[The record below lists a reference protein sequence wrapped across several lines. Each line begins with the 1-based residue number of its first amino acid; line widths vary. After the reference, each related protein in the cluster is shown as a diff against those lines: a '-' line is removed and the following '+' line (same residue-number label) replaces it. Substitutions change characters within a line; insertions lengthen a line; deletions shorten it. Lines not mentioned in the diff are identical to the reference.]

1 VSSHPVPRQ
10 SSFVTPTRLNH
21 VNRSL
26 LTRVSSHD
34 AQGGNSVATM
44 WPLPTSASDSPNGE
58 LTRLGPFGSPRGIPR
73 VPSLQSSASDSG
85 ASSNVSA
92 IASMRTTLRGAPAL
106 ASPRGTFALAGVED
120 PLASHR
126 STAGSISSVASVSS
140 ERFARRGT
148 TAAQQDLADV
158 GLKVRAHGNCRHLVV
173 GMEVGG
179 AAEESRNVMMHDIIA
194 SINDAQIS
202 HLTPPEVQR
211 LLAGPEGSQVTL
223 CLLRG
228 GPSAAAR
235 GTYAAKPSQHRV
247 TLTRAPRSSSRP
259 RLTHQDLALSSARG
273 TTASRLD
280 AAAERIDTVGML
292 TSFMEVVCVLQCLSH
307 KHPRDRRLLISDM
320 SSLHTSPI
328 CVDDT
333 NTSLPRLRYSHPPPR
348 CLPRRQ
354 FRR

>member
-1 VSSHPVPRQ
+1 MRVSVSSHPVPRQ
-10 SSFVTPTRLNH
+10 SSFVTPMRLNH

-44 WPLPTSASDSPNGE
+44 WPLPTSSSDLPSGDSA
-58 LTRLGPFGSPRGIPR
+58 RLGPFASPRGIPR
-73 VPSLQSSASDSG
+73 VASLQSSASDSG
-85 ASSNVSA
+85 ASSNLSA

-106 ASPRGTFALAGVED
+106 ASPRGTSALFGAEED

-140 ERFARRGT
+140 QRFARRGT
-148 TAAQQDLADV
+148 TDLADV

-179 AAEESRNVMMHDIIA
+179 AAEESKNVMMHDIIA

-228 GPSAAAR
+228 GPSAASR

-247 TLTRAPRSSSRP
+247 TLTRAPRSSPRP
-259 RLTHQDLALSSARG
+259 RLTHKDFALSSARG

-280 AAAERIDTVGML
+280 AGAERVDTVGTL
-292 TSFMEVVCVLQCLSH
+292 TSFMEVVFPCNAY
-307 KHPRDRRLLISDM
+307 P
-320 SSLHTSPI
+320 
-328 CVDDT
+328 T
-333 NTSLPRLRYSHPPPR
+333 NTPVIDV
-348 CLPRRQ
+348 C
-354 FRR
+354 